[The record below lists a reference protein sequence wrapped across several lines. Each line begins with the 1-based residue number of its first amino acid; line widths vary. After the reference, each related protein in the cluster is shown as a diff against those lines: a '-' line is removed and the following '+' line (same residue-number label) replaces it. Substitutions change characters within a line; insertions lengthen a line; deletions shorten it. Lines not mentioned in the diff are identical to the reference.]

1 MPKNSAGPL
10 TLLAAVSLTVL
21 TALWISTQAS
31 SALVVYCA
39 HDAVYSAEILAE
51 FERQTGI
58 DVEPRFDTEATKSL
72 GLVQLIERERA
83 HPQCDVFWNNE
94 LLGTLALQAEGL
106 LEPYRGSGWERMPA
120 KFRDSDGH
128 WVGFGARLRVW
139 IVNTRQM
146 TASEPDIE
154 QLLELE
160 TSRVAMAQPMFGT
173 TLTHYCVLA
182 RAWGLPQLQHWH
194 QDLRLRDLRE
204 VPGNGLVKDLV
215 AAGTCD
221 VGWTDTDDTFVALD
235 AGLPVAL
242 LPIRIG
248 GSTIAIPNTVAIV
261 RGTQRLT
268 DAQRLVDFLTSKEI
282 ELRLATSPARQ
293 IPLGPIPAEELP
305 SDVKPLAAWASESVD
320 LSDLL
325 PIRGH
330 VLDWLRQEYAP

>member
-182 RAWGLPQLQHWH
+182 RAWGLPHLQHWH